1 MKRRKRRPQQQLS
14 LLEPRAHWS
23 NVPADTRQKVVDGL
37 AQLLVQKLRSSST
50 TRDQESTHESR

>member
-1 MKRRKRRPQQQLS
+1 MKRRKRRPRQLS

-23 NVPADTRQKVVDGL
+23 NVPGDTRQKVVDGL
-37 AQLLVQKLRSSST
+37 AQLLIQRLRCFST

>member
-1 MKRRKRRPQQQLS
+1 MKRMKRRPQRLS

-23 NVPADTRQKVVDGL
+23 NVPDDTRQKVVDGL
-37 AQLLVQKLRSSST
+37 AQLLIQKLRSSST